1 MLPTEPTF
9 DFENFVKTNL
19 NLHEKDEIYCSAYQK
34 NKCYAQNCK
43 LLHVKLDKA
52 VVCKHWLRGLCKKN
66 ERCEFLHEYNL
77 KKMPECFFFSKY
89 GECSNQE
96 CVFLHIDPNSI
107 SRECLWYKRGF
118 CRHGL
123 LCRNKHV
130 KKKLCLNYFYGFC
143 KDGPLCAYG
152 HPKSDEPIKMD
163 TKVDPKDLIV
173 KVKPAIDK
181 DIQQI
186 L

>member
-1 MLPTEPTF
+1 MKQNDLTF
-9 DFENFVKTNL
+9 DFEDYLNH
-19 NLHEKDEIYCSAYQK
+19 NLHLSEHQDIYCKDFQNGNCFRK
-34 NKCYAQNCK
+34 NCK
-43 LLHVKLDKA
+43 FYHVKLDNA

-66 ERCEFLHEYNL
+66 KNCEFLHEYNL

-130 KKKLCLNYFYGFC
+130 KKRLCLNYFYGFC
-143 KDGPLCAYG
+143 KDGPNCPYG
-152 HPKSDEPIKMD
+152 HPKSEMPVFIE
-163 TKVDPKDLIV
+163 TKVDPKDLIRRE
-173 KVKPAIDK
+173 KPPIDK
-181 DIQQI
+181 DIQQ
-186 L
+186 LL